1 MFSCTCLCYEMQ
13 KLRLQETSDR
23 SIDMKMRA
31 LNDRLMLAERGF
43 LDVDGLQE
51 RQWFNH
57 FVSVLAFYAFEVLV
71 KAFC

>member
-43 LDVDGLQE
+43 LDVDGLQG
-51 RQWFNH
+51 RQWFKH
-57 FVSVLAFYAFEVLV
+57 LVSVFAFYAFEFLV
-71 KAFC
+71 KAFH